1 LRKSQ
6 TKKIML
12 KDVLEKKEPY
22 VCPIGDDKK
31 FCPILSKVT
40 TEEPTSTEEKKEE
53 KKKASQH

>member
-1 LRKSQ
+1 
-6 TKKIML
+6 ML

-22 VCPIGDDKK
+22 VCPIGDDKR

-40 TEEPTSTEEKKEE
+40 TVDPTSTEEKKDE